1 MIVKK
6 KKFYQTHLLHGSADN
21 YALLFLS
28 LFPSLVWKPVAI
40 AYYKCV
46 RLSVCPRDI
55 GPYIR
60 LLLLPRS
67 RTKVFSV

>member
-28 LFPSLVWKPVAI
+28 LVP
-40 AYYKCV
+40 
-46 RLSVCPRDI
+46 LSGVEACS
-55 GPYIR
+55 Y
-60 LLLLPRS
+60 
-67 RTKVFSV
+67 SVS